1 MIKAT
6 DHKAAFIAIILTGAL
21 FVLLMMVYLVGVT
34 KGNPALDAEA
44 QRDHAKYYTSEVV
57 ALDMDT
63 NNIILENGAQLNVM
77 RGWRQTLVPDIG
89 DVVSYAET
97 IKYYPNAFTKG
108 IYTDNEPIYIDKRVI
123 GRNNQD

>member
-6 DHKAAFIAIILTGAL
+6 DHKAAFIIITLTGAIL
-21 FVLLMMVYLVGVT
+21 VLLMMVYLVAAT
-34 KGNPALDAEA
+34 KGNPALVADA

-63 NNIILENGAQLNVM
+63 NNIILENGTQLNVM
-77 RGWRQTLVPDIG
+77 RGWRQALVPDIG

-97 IKYYPNAFTKG
+97 IKYYPNAFTSG
-108 IYTDNEPIYIDKRVI
+108 VYTENKVIYIDKRVI
-123 GRNNQD
+123 GTTK